1 MVDILL
7 KLREFDPIVI
17 EVPMILRYDLK
28 PGKSKMNVGNTI
40 METLTLVVKYLG
52 GKQV

>member
-7 KLREFDPIVI
+7 KLRAFDPIVT

-28 PGKSKMNVGNTI
+28 PGKSKMNVGVTV
-40 METLTLVVKYLG
+40 METVSLIFKRLG
-52 GKQV
+52 RS